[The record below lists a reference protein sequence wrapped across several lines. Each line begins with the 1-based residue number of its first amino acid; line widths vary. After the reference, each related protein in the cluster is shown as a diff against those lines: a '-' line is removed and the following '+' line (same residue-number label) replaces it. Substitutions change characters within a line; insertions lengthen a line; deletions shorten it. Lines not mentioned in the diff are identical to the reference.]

1 VHQTSVKRV
10 KVQFNKIYIL
20 FDEGKQISSDVIGF
34 RNLTLND
41 RYVTSIKVCFMRELI
56 QIKS

>member
-1 VHQTSVKRV
+1 MHKTSVKRV
-10 KVQFNKIYIL
+10 EVQFHKIYIL

-34 RNLTLND
+34 LNVTLND